1 MKKYIILSLISF
13 SAFAGPHDIEGTMVL
28 KGSLK
33 SKVSV
38 NGVETTCRAEIKK
51 VKNIIEE
58 DSYGNPGYQVNL
70 RVSLD
75 GKDDKRKITIKA
87 DQDVIVK
94 NFFQTGTTVEA
105 RDLSYADSASGVS
118 MEIAH
123 DGRIKSVKQTY
134 QGSVVNCLF

>member
-1 MKKYIILSLISF
+1 MKKYLILSLISL
-13 SAFAGPHDIEGTMVL
+13 SAFAGAHDIEGTMVL

-38 NGVETTCRAEIKK
+38 NGVETTCRVEVKK
-51 VKNIIEE
+51 VKNLIEE
-58 DSYGNPGYQVNL
+58 DSYGNPGYQINL

-87 DQDVIVK
+87 EQDVLVK
-94 NFFQTGTTVEA
+94 NFFQVGTTVEA
-105 RDLSYADSASGVS
+105 RDLSYAEAASGVT

-123 DGRIKSVKQTY
+123 DGRIKSVKQIY
-134 QGSVVNCLF
+134 QGTPVNCLF